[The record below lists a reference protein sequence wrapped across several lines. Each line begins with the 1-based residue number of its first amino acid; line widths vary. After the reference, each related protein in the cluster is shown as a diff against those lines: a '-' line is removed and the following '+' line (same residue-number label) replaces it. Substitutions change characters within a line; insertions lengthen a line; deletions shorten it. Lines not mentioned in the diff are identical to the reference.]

1 MKSNGLLDDH
11 KNTVH
16 LFNMKTTLEIPG
28 AIYRRVKAHV
38 AAQGQSV
45 KGFVNEAVQEKLGRE
60 RAEAGVRCLAR
71 RPQIAWRKCRKGST
85 LSFLGSI
92 RRIGGDSGY
101 ERDFRVV

>member
-28 AIYRRVKAHV
+28 TIYRRVKAHV

-60 RAEAGVRCLAR
+60 RAEAGDSKG
-71 RPQIAWRKCRKGST
+71 WRSVFGKASANSVAKVQE
-85 LSFLGSI
+85 
-92 RRIGGDSGY
+92 RIDAEFS
-101 ERDFRVV
+101 RVDPEDWR